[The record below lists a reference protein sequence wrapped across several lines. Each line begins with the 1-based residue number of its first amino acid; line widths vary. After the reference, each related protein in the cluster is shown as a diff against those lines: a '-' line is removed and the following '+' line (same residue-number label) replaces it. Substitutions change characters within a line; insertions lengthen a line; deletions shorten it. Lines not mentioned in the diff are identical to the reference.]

1 MRNENETEEKIMS
14 SIIIVRIKDEE
25 RKVLKKEFL
34 IYESFTSD
42 QDDPIVKNCIEET
55 LKEFNSASEDI
66 DISIT
71 IKIEF
76 V

>member
-1 MRNENETEEKIMS
+1 MRNENEIEEKIMS

-34 IYESFTSD
+34 IYETFTAD
-42 QDDPIVKNCIEET
+42 QDDPIIKNCIEET
-55 LKEFNSASEDI
+55 LKEFNGESSDI
-66 DISIT
+66 DISLT
-71 IKIEF
+71 IKLEF